1 MAAAEARAR
10 EFGVKAEEINELADP
25 NIDVG
30 INLTTSDAPYGV
42 TPRRG
47 RRGQARQRKPQ
58 HQAYVA
64 AIDAVP
70 LGQSLDYLADPQT
83 GIHAVAASS
92 ALWRG
97 GQSGQDAPGRPGIR
111 QA

>member
-1 MAAAEARAR
+1 MASAEARAR

-25 NIDVG
+25 NVDVG
-30 INLTTSDAPYGV
+30 IKLTTSDAHNGV

-47 RRGQARQRKPQ
+47 RGGRARQRQPQ

-70 LGQSLDYLADPQT
+70 LGQSLDYLADPLT

-97 GQSGQDAPGRPGIR
+97 GPSGQDARGRPGIR